1 MLLLWLLDSV
11 TIVDLYHDITDTSS
25 CKFAIAVV
33 ACVIIAVVAV
43 AGAVVVAAAAAAA
56 VRLLPSVANLL
67 YDPNVHSAMPT
78 GQYSMLLLWRGIAIW
93 EFSARK
99 TKQNKE
105 HEFHSIA
112 SLLDLIVAAPAK
124 QACMLCCS
132 SC

>member
-11 TIVDLYHDITDTSS
+11 TIVDLYHDVTDTSS

-43 AGAVVVAAAAAAA
+43 AGAVVVAAAA